1 MCKQKTLNLAL
12 VRVIITTVLIIAMAV
27 TSAPTAHAVD
37 NVEVAECAINTASL
51 TYMSATY
58 EALENKLITMEQ
70 EEIEKEIDL
79 SKAKL
84 QLIERQIMLLYQEI
98 DQLEQQFT
106 WYYDLHQKS
115 QNQLKVEQNKLD
127 NEHET
132 NKQKMQSINS
142 NLAKTCVDVV
152 VKGKKVS
159 SVIGQ
164 VSELK
169 HLASNNQY
177 TITQIGQIGENGEF
191 INGLLIRNRERL
203 SKLNS
208 ILDSK
213 RQSAYDCLNHIN
225 RKDMS
230 FGDLIS
236 RGDTNSIVMNIK
248 KNGTVWASPCV
259 YTCVASGFGYRIHP
273 ILGVRKMHN
282 GVDLT
287 NGQKTPIYATRSGV
301 VVDSAYDAS
310 SGYHVIIDH
319 LDGYKSYYY
328 HLYKKSDL
336 QVGDVVV
343 IGDYI
348 GGMGTT
354 GLSTGTHLHFGVSCK
369 DEYVDPM
376 KYIKNN

>member
-51 TYMSATY
+51 THMSATY

-70 EEIEKEIDL
+70 EEIEREMDL
-79 SKAKL
+79 SKSKL
-84 QLIERQIMLLYQEI
+84 HLIERQIVLLYQEI
-98 DQLEQQFT
+98 DQLEQQLT
-106 WYYDLHQKS
+106 WYYDLQQKS

-127 NEHET
+127 NKHQT
-132 NKQKMQSINS
+132 NKQKIQTINS

-169 HLASNNQY
+169 HLVSNNQY
-177 TITQIGQIGENGEF
+177 TITQIDQIGENGEF
-191 INGLLIRNRERL
+191 INGLLMRNRERL

-213 RQSAYDCLNHIN
+213 RQSAYNCLKIIC
-225 RKDMS
+225 KDMP
-230 FGDLIS
+230 FGDLIG
-236 RGDTNSIVMNIK
+236 RGDTNSLVMNIK
-248 KNGTVWASPCV
+248 NNGTVWASPCV
-259 YTCVASGFGYRIHP
+259 YTCVSSGFGYRIHP
-273 ILGVRKMHN
+273 ILGVKKMHN
-282 GVDLT
+282 GVDLA
-287 NGQKTPIYATRSGV
+287 NGHKTPIYATRSGV
-301 VVDSAYDAS
+301 VVDSEYDAK
-310 SGYHVIIDH
+310 SGYHVVIDH

-354 GLSTGTHLHFGVSCK
+354 GLSTGTHLHFGVSYK